1 MRFRLLLVSAIMVL
15 GSLSLTASATAA
27 AQTTRT
33 PFSYYLAFG
42 DGCTHQPGTLTGTL
56 QTTFVFSTDARGNLH
71 IVSRSSYANAS
82 FTTDSGSTYRL
93 TSVGGTTQQLINPTA
108 GFPFTLESNFAFN
121 LVGAD
126 GQFHGTGIFV
136 FMVNGIGDVTVS
148 FSRVSED
155 CSP

>member
-56 QTTFVFSTDARGNLH
+56 NTTFVFSTDAHGNVH
-71 IVSRSSYANAS
+71 IVSRSSYANTS

-93 TSVGGTTQQLINPTA
+93 TSVAGSTQQFINPTA
-108 GFPFTLESNFAFN
+108 GFPLILETNFAFN

-126 GQFHGTGIFV
+126 GQFHGHGIFI
-136 FMVNGIGDVTVS
+136 FTVNGIGDVTVS
-148 FSRVSED
+148 FSRATAD
-155 CSP
+155 CNP